1 MMRTFDAELRPSKW
15 GVGQGFDVNPYYF
28 KFRQITFKLTG
39 NLLGVL
45 WEHSIYQEE

>member
-1 MMRTFDAELRPSKW
+1 MMRTFDAELRPPKW
-15 GVGQGFDVNPYYF
+15 GVGQGFDVNPYF
-28 KFRQITFKLTG
+28 KFRHIIFKLTG